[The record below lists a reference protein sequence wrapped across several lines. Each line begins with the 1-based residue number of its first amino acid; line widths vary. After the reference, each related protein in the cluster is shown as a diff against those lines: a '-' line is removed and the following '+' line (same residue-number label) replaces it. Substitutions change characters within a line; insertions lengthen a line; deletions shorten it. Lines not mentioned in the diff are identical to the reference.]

1 MEGQMLDVVVVGA
14 RAAGAATAMMLARAG
29 LSVAAVDR
37 AHFPSDTLSTH
48 QVQLPGIARLGRW
61 GLLDEV
67 AASAPAVRVVR
78 VDSGRTVLTGRYPEH
93 EGVDALYSPRRTVLD
108 ARLVAAAR
116 AAGGEV
122 VEGFT
127 VTSLTTDDGRVTG
140 VRGRLRGRGKEV
152 AFPARLVVGADGKRS
167 FVAKEVAAKA
177 YRVRP
182 PRTFA
187 CYSYW
192 SGLPMPAGEL
202 HLRTGL
208 AVPAFPTNDGLT
220 MVAAFGPIGGI
231 DAFRRDVEGG
241 FHALVDRCGD
251 LGERLRAAERVE
263 RFRTVADAANGFRV
277 PYGPGWALAGDAGLV
292 QDPVGAQGISN
303 AFRDA
308 DLLAAA
314 VLNGLDEGGDLDTS
328 LAGYHRARD
337 VSATAMHDFVGDLAR
352 LRVGLR
358 TQALFAALAG
368 RPAAISRLLGALA
381 GAVPLSEAVGP
392 AALFRLA
399 VTPRTRGAAYAPAR

>member
-1 MEGQMLDVVVVGA
+1 MHDVVVVGA
-14 RAAGAATAMMLARAG
+14 RAAGAATAMMLARVG

-48 QVQLPGIARLGRW
+48 QVQLPGIARLRRW
-61 GLLDEV
+61 GLLDDV
-67 AASAPAVRVVR
+67 AAAVPAVRVVR
-78 VDSGRTVLTGRYPEH
+78 LDSGRTVLTGRYPEYQ
-93 EGVDALYSPRRTVLD
+93 GVDALYSPRRTVLD
-108 ARLVAAAR
+108 ARLVGAAR
-116 AAGGEV
+116 AAGAEV

-127 VTSLTTDDGRVTG
+127 VTGLTTDGGRVTG
-140 VRGRLRGRGKEV
+140 VRGRLRGEGKEV
-152 AFPARLVVGADGKRS
+152 TLPARMVVGADGKRS
-167 FVAKEVAAKA
+167 FVAKEVAAKT

-202 HLRTGL
+202 HLRAGL

-220 MVAAFGPIGGI
+220 MVAAFGPIGGF

-251 LGERLRAAERVE
+251 LGGRMRAAERVE
-263 RFRTVADAANGFRV
+263 RFRTAADVANGFRT

-314 VLNGLDEGGDLDTS
+314 VVEGLDEGGNLDAS

-337 VSATAMHDFVGDLAR
+337 ASATAMDDFVGDLAR
-352 LRVGLR
+352 LRVGPR

-368 RPAAISRLLGALA
+368 RPEAISRLLGAFA
-381 GAVPLSEAVGP
+381 GAVPLSEAVGA
-392 AALFRLA
+392 AALVRLA
-399 VTPRTRGAAYAPAR
+399 VARLTDGRARSLAGSR